1 MKALLS
7 ALLFAVALAFTAPAS
22 AQALKIGVVDVQK
35 AIQTVPEGK
44 AAKAKL
50 EADAKRIQSDIDKQ
64 QNELKTMKDELERQA
79 ALLQDSVKRE
89 KMKVYQQ
96 KLMQLQEGYVKNQ
109 QDLKE
114 KEGKLLKPI
123 LEKITKTAE
132 AVAKA
137 EGYTLIVEK
146 GAVLFAV
153 PAIDITDTVIA
164 RYGK

>member
-7 ALLFAVALAFTAPAS
+7 ALLFAVALAFTTPAS

-44 AAKAKL
+44 AAKQKL

-79 ALLQDSVKRE
+79 ALLQDAVKRE
-89 KMKVYQQ
+89 KMKLYQQ

>member
-7 ALLFAVALAFTAPAS
+7 ALLFAVALAFTSPAS
-22 AQALKIGVVDVQK
+22 AQTLKIGVVDVQK

-44 AAKAKL
+44 AAKSKL
-50 EADAKRIQSDIDKQ
+50 EAEAKRIQSEIDKQ
-64 QNELKTMKDELERQA
+64 QGELKTMKDELERQA
-79 ALLQDSVKRE
+79 ALLQDAVKRE

-123 LEKITKTAE
+123 LDKITKTAE

-137 EGYTLIVEK
+137 EGYTLIIEK
-146 GAVLFAV
+146 GAVLFAI